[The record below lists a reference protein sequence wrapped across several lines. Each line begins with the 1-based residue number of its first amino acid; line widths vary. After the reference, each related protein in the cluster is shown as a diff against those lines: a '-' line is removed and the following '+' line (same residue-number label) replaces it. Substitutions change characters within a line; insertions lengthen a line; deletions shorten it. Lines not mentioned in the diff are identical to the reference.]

1 MPVKDKLL
9 IKDRLTLGG
18 AKALNAIGRACN
30 ASKEGVC
37 DYSSLCRNGGSVG
50 TTNNAEITMQ
60 LRGNV

>member
-30 ASKEGVC
+30 ASKEGMCV
-37 DYSSLCRNGGSVG
+37 
-50 TTNNAEITMQ
+50 
-60 LRGNV
+60 RGNV